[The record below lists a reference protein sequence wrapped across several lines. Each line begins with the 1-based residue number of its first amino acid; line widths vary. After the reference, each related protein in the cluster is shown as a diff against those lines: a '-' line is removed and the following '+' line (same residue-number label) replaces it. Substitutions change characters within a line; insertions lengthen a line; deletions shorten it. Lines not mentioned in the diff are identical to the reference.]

1 MRITSTLRA
10 GTLALALL
18 ATGTSLGTAFAADEN
33 LAARPQSSQS
43 QTSNTGPYDGADF
56 EAAKHA
62 FN

>member
-1 MRITSTLRA
+1 MRIASFLRA

-18 ATGTSLGTAFAADEN
+18 ATGTSLSTAFAADEN
-33 LAARPQSSQS
+33 LAARPSSQA

-62 FN
+62 YN